1 MLSPEN
7 YIFNGSIKYPTNK
20 LRSEAIIE
28 SYLSSTTKL
37 LTYNADIVW
46 VGPYENMAGRANMED
61 REELRLIYENESVQL
76 YQFRIGKFIH

>member
-1 MLSPEN
+1 MLEYQWFDIISRNTYSGGLLSPEN

-28 SYLSSTTKL
+28 SYMSSTTKP

-46 VGPYENMAGRANMED
+46 VGPYENMAGRTTWKTEKN
-61 REELRLIYENESVQL
+61 
-76 YQFRIGKFIH
+76 